1 MPPPPCIKNN
11 DDKGKTLVT
20 CIVTIHNKQ
29 WWQGANIDRVHK
41 TTSTNNDKEVYELAQ
56 INKKIKF

>member
-11 DDKGKTLVT
+11 DDKGKILVT